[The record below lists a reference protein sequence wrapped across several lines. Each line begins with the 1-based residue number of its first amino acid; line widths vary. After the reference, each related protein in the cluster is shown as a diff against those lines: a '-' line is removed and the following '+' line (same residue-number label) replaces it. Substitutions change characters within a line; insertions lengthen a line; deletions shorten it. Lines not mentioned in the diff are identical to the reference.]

1 MRAKLSQKAKE
12 YLKSTKDRQPGLEKP
27 SSLSD
32 NYPNASKRKLKK
44 LAKDFSSSPREIDQ
58 RYGSATKG
66 ELQIEKDGGT
76 IWTKAKHK
84 IKRNYK

>member
-1 MRAKLSQKAKE
+1 MRAKLLQKAKK
-12 YLKSTKDRQPGLEKP
+12 YLKSTKDRKPGVEKP

-32 NYPNASKRKLKK
+32 KFPNASKRKLKK
-44 LAKDFSSSPREIDQ
+44 MAKAFPSSHEIDHSI
-58 RYGSATKG
+58 YNTTKG

-76 IWTKAKHK
+76 VWTKPKHK